1 MHGLARTVFI
11 GALTAAILGLSGVAI
26 ATDEQHAIG
35 YRKAT
40 MQALGAHT
48 KATGALIKGEVS
60 YEGHLA
66 RHTAGIASIGGMLG
80 DLFPEG
86 SDFGDTRALPA
97 IWEKP
102 DEFTQ
107 VVQAIRSAS
116 AALADA
122 GKGGDMEA
130 VRAAFGGLGKACK
143 GCHEK
148 FREKKQ

>member
-11 GALTAAILGLSGVAI
+11 GALTAAILGLSGM
-26 ATDEQHAIG
+26 ATAEDEQHAIG

-102 DEFTQ
+102 DEFTK

>member
-11 GALTAAILGLSGVAI
+11 GALTAAILGLSGM
-26 ATDEQHAIG
+26 ATAEDEQHAIG

-102 DEFTQ
+102 DEFKK

-122 GKGGDMEA
+122 GKGGDMQA

>member
-1 MHGLARTVFI
+1 MHGFARTVFI
-11 GALTAAILGLSGVAI
+11 GALTAAILGLSGM
-26 ATDEQHAIG
+26 ATAEDEQHAIG

-102 DEFTQ
+102 DEFTK

-122 GKGGDMEA
+122 GKGGDMQA

>member
-26 ATDEQHAIG
+26 ATDEQHAIS

-48 KATGALIKGEVS
+48 KATVALIKGEVS
-60 YEGHLA
+60 YKGHLA
-66 RHTAGIASIGGMLG
+66 RHTAGIASIGRMIG

-102 DEFTQ
+102 DAFTQ
-107 VVQAIRSAS
+107 AVQALRSAS
-116 AALADA
+116 AAVADA
-122 GKGGDMEA
+122 GKGGDMQA
-130 VRAAFGGLGKACK
+130 VRAALGGLGKACK

>member
-11 GALTAAILGLSGVAI
+11 GGLTAAILGLSGVAI
-26 ATDEQHAIG
+26 AADEQHAIS

-40 MQALGAHT
+40 MAALGAHT
-48 KATGALIKGEVS
+48 KATVALIKGEVS
-60 YEGHLA
+60 YGGHLA
-66 RHTAGIASIGGMLG
+66 RHTAGIASIGRMIG

-102 DEFTQ
+102 DQFTQ
-107 VVQAIRSAS
+107 AVQALRSAS
-116 AALADA
+116 AAMADA
-122 GKGGDMEA
+122 GKGGDMQA
-130 VRAAFGGLGKACK
+130 VRAALGGLGKACK